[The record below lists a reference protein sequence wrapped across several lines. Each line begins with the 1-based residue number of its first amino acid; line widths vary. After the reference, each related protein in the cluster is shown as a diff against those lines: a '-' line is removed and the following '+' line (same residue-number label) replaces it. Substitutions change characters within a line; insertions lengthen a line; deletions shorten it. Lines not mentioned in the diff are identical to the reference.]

1 MNKSSL
7 SQKHHNFHSP
17 HLPGLTQIQTLLIK
31 NFIKQKMNRL
41 LNNQNNQEISPTIFC
56 FYPSVVTAKEKGT
69 DNNKAS
75 IKTIKTKKSLN
86 PLQLK
91 KCLRLMRQFICF
103 QKNYQ
108 LIAFLEHL
116 WSMILENHR
125 CQFLTTALRLQT
137 SQYILL

>member
-1 MNKSSL
+1 
-7 SQKHHNFHSP
+7 
-17 HLPGLTQIQTLLIK
+17 
-31 NFIKQKMNRL
+31 MNRL

-91 KCLRLMRQFICF
+91 KCLRLMR
-103 QKNYQ
+103 
-108 LIAFLEHL
+108 
-116 WSMILENHR
+116 
-125 CQFLTTALRLQT
+125 
-137 SQYILL
+137 